1 MRPLSA
7 TEAISPAIE
16 RARDVLTR
24 PFRWQTF
31 LKLTAVAFFA
41 EIGGSFNTSF
51 PGRSHGATGLSPA
64 VVAFFVAFAVLI
76 GVVALI
82 LGLILFYIG
91 SRLQLVLVEVVATR
105 QSWISPVWRRVGPST
120 WRWIGLKILYFL
132 AVIAL
137 VVLLAIPFVLYFG
150 LHFHDLGNFFHG
162 AFAGLHIFTIV
173 LMVLGAIA
181 VLMVFAAVYMLLRA
195 FALPSFVF
203 EDVTISESLRR
214 VRNLVAAEPGQIALF
229 LLLKMLLVFVFAIA
243 AEIGIFF
250 ILLLSLIPFAIVGG
264 ILWFALHSAGAVG
277 TAILIAAAVVGGL
290 FFIVWIFLVCI
301 AILGSV
307 YTFSQAYSLYFLGG
321 RYPLLGDLLDRS
333 TPLPWYAQAPH
344 APPATLPPQ
353 PAPEPQQPA
362 PPQPAPEPP
371 QPEPE
376 PPQPEPPA
384 PDPAV

>member
-1 MRPLSA
+1 
-7 TEAISPAIE
+7 
-16 RARDVLTR
+16 
-24 PFRWQTF
+24 
-31 LKLTAVAFFA
+31 
-41 EIGGSFNTSF
+41 
-51 PGRSHGATGLSPA
+51 
-64 VVAFFVAFAVLI
+64 
-76 GVVALI
+76 
-82 LGLILFYIG
+82 
-91 SRLQLVLVEVVATR
+91 
-105 QSWISPVWRRVGPST
+105 
-120 WRWIGLKILYFL
+120 
-132 AVIAL
+132 
-137 VVLLAIPFVLYFG
+137 
-150 LHFHDLGNFFHG
+150 
-162 AFAGLHIFTIV
+162 
-173 LMVLGAIA
+173 
-181 VLMVFAAVYMLLRA
+181 
-195 FALPSFVF
+195 
-203 EDVTISESLRR
+203 
-214 VRNLVAAEPGQIALF
+214 
-229 LLLKMLLVFVFAIA
+229 MLLVFVFAIA

-333 TPLPWYAQAPH
+333 TPLPWYAH